1 MGKTFSLSGEKLNIN
16 ILLKNFTDNE
26 EDLDLWERL
35 DEGTITKEE
44 VFEKTKEIKQQLQ
57 YI

>member
-1 MGKTFSLSGEKLNIN
+1 
-16 ILLKNFTDNE
+16 
-26 EDLDLWERL
+26 LDLWERL